1 MQRSSPTPAT
11 KLSSRGRNMHT
22 QITWVCKQTI
32 TILQALKPWNILLRM
47 KDPGTETTSQLKSLG
62 SRHFWPSF
70 AMYD

>member
-11 KLSSRGRNMHT
+11 KLSSRGRNLHT

-32 TILQALKPWNILLRM
+32 TILQALKPWHILL
-47 KDPGTETTSQLKSLG
+47 KGPGIESTSQLKLLG